1 MNNILEKI
9 RAIFQMYLQIVA
21 LVILAAAIYITVFW
35 GYDCEVDGDILWQIM
50 GVSALCSLCT
60 PILMSQKELSKRTML
75 FREMIHFLMINVI
88 VLFSGFC
95 FEWFYV
101 SDWKMIV
108 GMELTIVAVYV
119 GVCTIAYRMSQRTAE
134 EMNQKLKERQEEMK
148 DTEN

>member
-21 LVILAAAIYITVFW
+21 LVILASAIYITVFW

-60 PILMSQKELSKRTML
+60 PILMSKRELSKRAML
-75 FREMIHFLMINVI
+75 FREILHFVMINVI

-108 GMELTIVAVYV
+108 GMELTIVGVYI
-119 GVCTIAYRMSQRTAE
+119 GVCTIYYVMNRKTAE
-134 EMNQKLKERQEEMK
+134 EMNRKLKERQEENA
-148 DTEN
+148 ES

>member
-21 LVILAAAIYITVFW
+21 LVILASAIYITVFW

-108 GMELTIVAVYV
+108 GMELTIIAVYA
-119 GVCTIAYRMSQRTAE
+119 GVMLINYRMNQRTAE
-134 EMNQKLKERQEEMK
+134 EMNHKLQERQSELRK
-148 DTEN
+148 